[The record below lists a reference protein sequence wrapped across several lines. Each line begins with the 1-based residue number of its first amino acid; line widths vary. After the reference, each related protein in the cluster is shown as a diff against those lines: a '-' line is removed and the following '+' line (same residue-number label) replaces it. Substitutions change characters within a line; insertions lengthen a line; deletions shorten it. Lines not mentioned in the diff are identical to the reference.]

1 MIATT
6 INLMPWREERR
17 KQQQQD
23 FLILL
28 GVAAALGALVWWV
41 WTSTV
46 SAQIDNQQGRNSYI
60 EKELALLDSQIKEIK
75 ELETRRAELVARMD
89 TIQKLQNDRPS
100 IVYIFD
106 QIARTV
112 PDGVFY
118 TDIERQ
124 GVNFTIKGVAES
136 NTRISALMRSLNES
150 PWFQDPSLQ
159 TVNAVADSEASSFV
173 LTVTQEAQESAQ
185 DKAADNKA
193 GGAKK

>member
-23 FLILL
+23 FLVLL
-28 GVAAALGALVWWV
+28 GAAAALGVLVWWI
-41 WTSTV
+41 WTSSV
-46 SAQIDNQQGRNSYI
+46 SAQIEDQQGRNSYI

-106 QIARTV
+106 QIARTI
-112 PDGVFY
+112 PDGVYY
-118 TDIERQ
+118 TEILRE
-124 GVNFTIKGVAES
+124 GTKFTIKGVAES
-136 NTRISALMRSLNES
+136 NTRISALMRGLNES
-150 PWFQDPSLQ
+150 PWFTDPSLQ
-159 TVNAVADSEASSFV
+159 TVNAVPGSEASSFV
-173 LTVTQEAQESAQ
+173 LTVSQEAQESGQ
-185 DKAADNKA
+185 DKAADGKA
-193 GGAKK
+193 GGR